1 MRGGSFVSVE
11 LTIDSGFG
19 AEEEEEENDEDED
32 EEDENDEDEG
42 AERDRER
49 IRGCGDIVSEGGRD
63 APGVGGGVFSVT
75 VSSEEPKGTEEG
87 HSGFFNESCEGLI
100 YNTTHEITP
109 PLRGKKKRQD
119 EIKTYANSRSLLPRN
134 IRDSSSE

>member
-1 MRGGSFVSVE
+1 MRVGSFVSVG
-11 LTIDSGFG
+11 LTIGSGTG
-19 AEEEEEENDEDED
+19 AEEEEDDEGED

-63 APGVGGGVFSVT
+63 APGVSGGVFSVT